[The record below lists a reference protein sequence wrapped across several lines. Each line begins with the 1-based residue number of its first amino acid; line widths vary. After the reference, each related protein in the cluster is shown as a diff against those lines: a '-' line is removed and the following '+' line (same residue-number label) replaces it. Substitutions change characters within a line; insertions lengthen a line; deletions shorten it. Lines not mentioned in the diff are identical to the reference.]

1 MKIRIDSISTLYNG
15 ITNKQEKILEQKYKL
30 LKEKKNTYILINS
43 LDDIINLPK
52 VLDEEV
58 ILTKVENNI
67 EIEIYDSWRE

>member
-1 MKIRIDSISTLYNG
+1 MKIRIDSVSTLYNG

-30 LKEKKNTYILINS
+30 LKEKESTYILINS

-52 VLDEEV
+52 ILDEEI

-67 EIEIYDSWRE
+67 EIEIYDCWRE